1 MEEQKL
7 MTFKT
12 HLKEL
17 QQNPEFAKEFEEEK
31 KRLGVSMAAVQEF
44 KAVLKENGATLEVVQ
59 ALSEAVLTEE
69 DFKEIQSEMN
79 EIFGDEEKPKT
90 KQVKTHS
97 IDSVHHFSDE
107 ELKELAVNI
116 TELDKE
122 IDAKDSE
129 MEGYKIRA
137 SSIKKQIENLDS
149 ERRSKSRKYRDGF
162 ENRSYTCKRV
172 DDFESG
178 VAKYIEITTDELIK
192 TESLDGIFSKEDD
205 QY

>member
-1 MEEQKL
+1 MEE
-7 MTFKT
+7 
-12 HLKEL
+12 
-17 QQNPEFAKEFEEEK
+17 
-31 KRLGVSMAAVQEF
+31 VQEYN
-44 KAVLKENGATLEVVQ
+44 AIVLASVVESENIENPT
-59 ALSEAVLTEE
+59 
-69 DFKEIQSEMN
+69 N
-79 EIFGDEEKPKT
+79 EIFEEADFTVVNETSNKGF
-90 KQVKTHS
+90 KTHS

-137 SSIKKQIENLDS
+137 SSFKKQIENLDS

-162 ENRSYTCKRV
+162 ENRSYTCKRE
-172 DDFESG
+172 DDFTNG
-178 VAKYIEITTDELIK
+178 VAKYIDITTDELIK

>member
-1 MEEQKL
+1 MEE
-7 MTFKT
+7 
-12 HLKEL
+12 
-17 QQNPEFAKEFEEEK
+17 
-31 KRLGVSMAAVQEF
+31 VQELNE
-44 KAVLKENGATLEVVQ
+44 VLKENGTTVKVVINESEVFLNKEDVQ
-59 ALSEAVLTEE
+59 
-69 DFKEIQSEMN
+69 EIQTQMN
-79 EIFGDEEKPKT
+79 EIFGDEEKPSNKGF
-90 KQVKTHS
+90 KTHS

-162 ENRSYTCKRV
+162 ENRTYTCKRV
-172 DDFESG
+172 DDYENGF
-178 VAKYIEITTDELIK
+178 ANYIDITTDELIK

>member
-31 KRLGVSMAAVQEF
+31 KRLGIAMEEVQELNE
-44 KAVLKENGATLEVVQ
+44 VLKENGTTVEVVQ
-59 ALSEAVLTEE
+59 NVPELVLTEE

-79 EIFGDEEKPKT
+79 EIFGDEEKPSNKGF
-90 KQVKTHS
+90 KTHS

-137 SSIKKQIENLDS
+137 STIKKQIENLDS

-178 VAKYIEITTDELIK
+178 VAKYIDISTDELIK
-192 TESLDGIFSKEDD
+192 TESLDGIFGKEDE